1 MYKYVQRMKE
11 ATLKSYMQK
20 LMTRDS
26 LKDFIDGNSS
36 KGLDVP
42 VIYVV
47 PSCGPLVAGQ
57 TFGKRLVEISSW
69 VLVDDEATEAVL
81 RHELAHAVKV
91 HCNLQGTA
99 HGAGFI
105 ASLKGVSPRKWRTDK
120 YWWPT
125 PAIEEAR
132 LKIHTKSKSILNIMR

>member
-1 MYKYVQRMKE
+1 MKE
-11 ATLKSYMQK
+11 ATLKAYVKK
-20 LMTRDS
+20 LMTKDS
-26 LKDFIDGNSS
+26 LKDFIGDNSS
-36 KGLDVP
+36 QGLAAP
-42 VIYVV
+42 VIFVV

-57 TFGKRLVEISSW
+57 TFGKKLVEISSW

-91 HCNLQGTA
+91 HCNLEGSA
-99 HGAGFI
+99 HGAGFTS
-105 ASLKGVSPRKWRTDK
+105 SLQSVSPRKWRKDK

-132 LKIHTKSKSILNIMR
+132 LKIHPKSKSILHRVR